1 MFYVVISPV
10 LCSWFTCPMP
20 LSLLDI
26 TLFALKT
33 NSSERK
39 YLNIKIIKIK
49 TIIYKTEESD

>member
-1 MFYVVISPV
+1 
-10 LCSWFTCPMP
+10 MP